1 MTKTYFIIP
10 GFWSQVSDSDY
21 VWLVTYLT
29 KQGYKV
35 RGVPI
40 RWSYRTVSQNAA
52 EFLNYFNK
60 HKTDHNYILG
70 FSYGAVMGLITAKQT
85 NPQVLYLCSLS
96 PDFAEDATSMPEWIE
111 GYIGKKRYQDTQ
123 NRSAQML
130 ATELKSKTVL
140 FYGEEEGKEFPALK
154 NRSEETAKLA
164 QNARLIV
171 VKDTPHDIKHPEYQ
185 AVIKREIQ

>member
-1 MTKTYFIIP
+1 MPKTFFIIP
-10 GFWSQVSDSDY
+10 GFKSQVSDSDY
-21 VWLVTYLT
+21 TWLVTYLV
-29 KQGYKV
+29 KQGYVVK
-35 RGVPI
+35 GVPVQ
-40 RWSYRTVSQNAA
+40 WNYRTLSQNAT
-52 EFLNYFNK
+52 EFLNYFNQ
-60 HKTDHNYILG
+60 HKTAQNYILG
-70 FSYGAVMGLITAKQT
+70 FSYGAVIALLTANQT
-85 NPQVLYLCSLS
+85 NPQLLYLCSLS
-96 PDFAEDATSMPEWIE
+96 PDFAEDATSIPEWIK

-130 ATELKSKTVL
+130 AAELKSKIVL

-154 NRSEETAKLA
+154 NRSGEIAKLA